1 VKPRTSMDSVRARC
15 LAWAGQATGGRAVTT
30 THVPLVDL
38 VVKQQVGGKLDP
50 ADTQHCRRA

>member
-1 VKPRTSMDSVRARC
+1 MDSVRARC